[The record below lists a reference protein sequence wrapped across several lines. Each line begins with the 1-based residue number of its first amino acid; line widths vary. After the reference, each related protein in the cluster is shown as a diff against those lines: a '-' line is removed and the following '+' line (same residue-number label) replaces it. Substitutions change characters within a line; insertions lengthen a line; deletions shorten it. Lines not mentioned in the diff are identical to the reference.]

1 LLGYPS
7 LLWRTHCSGTPTP
20 LCHHPAAEY
29 AAVCGCSVAAGRVTW
44 DRYRPGVYAAGKG
57 AVVNP
62 GSAPA
67 ACRCR
72 AAWHRLLVGAKQAR
86 WRVLVWARLG
96 AWGGAVALCSALG
109 TGLRGCWV
117 WVGVTWM
124 LPCRGPR
131 PGGDVI
137 CGGARARLE
146 SRDLR
151 LGAGSEPAELALL
164 LGSNRARLE
173 SRVLRLG
180 AGSEP
185 AELDGTPSLFTPG

>member
-1 LLGYPS
+1 MGQVPPGGLRCGEGGGGQPRLGTGCLS
-7 LLWRTHCSGTPTP
+7 VSGC
-20 LCHHPAAEY
+20 LVLAARRCQ
-29 AAVCGCSVAAGRVTW
+29 A
-44 DRYRPGVYAAGKG
+44 
-57 AVVNP
+57 
-62 GSAPA
+62 GSA
-67 ACRCR
+67 
-72 AAWHRLLVGAKQAR
+72 
-86 WRVLVWARLG
+86 RVQVWARLG
-96 AWGGAVALCSALG
+96 AWGDAVALCSALG

-137 CGGARARLE
+137 CGGARARLG

-151 LGAGSEPAELALL
+151 LGAGPEPAELALL

-173 SRVLRLG
+173 SRDLRLG

-185 AELDGTPSLFTPG
+185 AELDGALSLFTPG